1 MECEKMENNVTVI
14 IKTMLRPKSLK
25 KLINSI
31 LKLYP
36 NITILI
42 GDDGRPS
49 CKEYILNE
57 FENKNNIYY
66 YELPYDSGL
75 SYGRNYLLQ
84 KVKTEYFLLCDDDFE
99 IDNTLNL
106 VELINILENKKLD
119 ILGGYLRNY
128 KIVRNFKDKII
139 VLLQKVL
146 KYEIKTNYIGSFE
159 TNNDILNVYYNRYEF
174 PNYIDTELCLNFFL
188 AKTSSIK
195 KMNGWDEDLKLQ
207 EHTEF
212 FYRAKLNGI
221 KVGFSNQMS
230 VKHFPVQMKNYK
242 NNRLRNYTH
251 IFLKKYNFSEIRSFY
266 KGENNK
272 NFSVSLDK
280 DNNIK
285 IKNL

>member
-1 MECEKMENNVTVI
+1 MENNVTVI

-42 GDDGRPS
+42 GDDGSPS

>member
-1 MECEKMENNVTVI
+1 MENNVTVI